1 MMSDTQMTTQER
13 QWLYSTIAGFTEGM
27 YEPHYT
33 FKYDTTTNSLFLA
46 KDPAPHCHT
55 RHCSTV
61 QELLIWYKDELKK
74 DESTIICGYADFF
87 YLDENIFRELAL
99 DLIDDIE
106 LNNPE
111 LLV

>member
-13 QWLYSTIAGFTEGM
+13 QFLYDAVAGFTEHM
-27 YEPHYT
+27 FDPHYT
-33 FKYDTTTNSLFLA
+33 FKYDNTTRTLFLV
-46 KDPAPHCHT
+46 KNPAAHCHT

-74 DESTIICGYADFF
+74 DESITICEYATFF
-87 YLDENIFRELAL
+87 HLDENIFRDMAL

-106 LNNPE
+106 LNKPE